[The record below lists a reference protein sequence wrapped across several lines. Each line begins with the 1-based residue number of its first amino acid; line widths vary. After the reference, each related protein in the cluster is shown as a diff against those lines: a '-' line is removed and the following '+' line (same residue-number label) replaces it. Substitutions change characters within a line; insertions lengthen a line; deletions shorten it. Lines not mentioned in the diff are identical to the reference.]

1 MDENDVEIKECFDYL
16 YLHKRDMSGGQ
27 IQLIDSFKR
36 QWQRKKELSEMQTK
50 ILLDLKRYL
59 IQDIQ

>member
-1 MDENDVEIKECFDYL
+1 MNENDVEIKECFDYL

-36 QWQRKKELSEMQTK
+36 QWQRKKELSEKQTK
-50 ILLDLKRYL
+50 I
-59 IQDIQ
+59 